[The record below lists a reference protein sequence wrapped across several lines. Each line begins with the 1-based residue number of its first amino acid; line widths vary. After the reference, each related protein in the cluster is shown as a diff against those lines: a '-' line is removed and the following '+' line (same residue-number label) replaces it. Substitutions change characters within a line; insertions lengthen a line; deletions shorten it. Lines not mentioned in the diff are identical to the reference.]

1 MLFDTDVLIWVL
13 RHNLK
18 AARLVEAE
26 EEKSLSV
33 MSSMELLQGA
43 RNREE
48 VKEIKQFISINSF
61 QVLPLTENIGHR
73 ALVYIEE
80 YSRHTQLEPADAIIA
95 ATAVENH
102 LPLCTANAKHYRM
115 IRDLDLKVF
124 SP

>member
-13 RHNLK
+13 RRNLK

-26 EEKSLSV
+26 EEKRLSV

-48 VKEIKQFISINSF
+48 VKEIKQFLSVNSF
-61 QVLPLTENIGHR
+61 LVLPLTENIGHR

-80 YSRHTQLEPADAIIA
+80 YSWHTQLEAADAIIA

-102 LPLCTANAKHYRM
+102 LPLCTANAKHYRV
-115 IRDLDLKVF
+115 IQELELKIF
-124 SP
+124 RP